1 MPSTQLHARFEVSLV
16 RPIAI
21 RHDFGSQRMSAV
33 PDNLKARRD
42 ELVALI
48 EDARTRYYDR
58 DAPTI
63 SDAEYDAFYRELVQ
77 LEADYPQLQTSDSPT
92 QSVGGSRS
100 EMFDPVQHLER
111 MYSLDDVFD
120 LDELRAWSERVIKA
134 LGEMPPTVC
143 ELKVDGLA
151 VDIVYE
157 NGVMRSLATRGD
169 GRVGEDVTNNSTY
182 IPAIPRVLT
191 PVDGS
196 APPRLLEVRGEVYF
210 PLAEFEELNAENMS
224 LGFSPFANPRNAAA
238 GSLRQRTDRKAADLA
253 EAQDQVRAQEATGKA
268 TDRAIAKLDKAQAE
282 FDRAFRRLGRLK
294 LICHGF
300 GARDG
305 VDFDTQS
312 AGYAELTRLGL
323 PVSSRTKVTQGID
336 EIIEFINF
344 HGEHRHDL
352 EHEIDGVVVKV
363 DDLALQRR
371 LGFTSRAP
379 RWATAYKYPPE
390 VVTTKLR
397 DILVNVGRTGR
408 VTPFASMEPVLVAGS
423 TVAMATLH
431 NGDEVK
437 RKGVLIGDTVYL
449 RKAGDV
455 IPEVLGPVVEL
466 RDGSERAFVMPTH
479 CPECGTELRPER
491 EGDVD
496 IRCTNNRSCPAQ
508 LRERL
513 FHLGS
518 RGALDIEG
526 LGYKAAVALLDCGV
540 LTDEGRLFD
549 LTAADLL
556 SCPFFTRSAKAGEQG
571 PQLNVQGEQLITH
584 LASAKDRPI
593 WRVLVALSIRN
604 VGPTAAQALAREFG
618 SIDVIRKSSVEDL
631 AQVDGVGPVLAESIS
646 EWFAEPWRAA
656 IVDQWAAAGVRMVDE
671 KSAGPQPLAGLTV
684 VITGTVE
691 GYTRDSATEAVQN
704 LGGKVAGSV
713 SKNTSF
719 LVNGESDRV
728 SSKLA
733 KAKSLGVPVLDA
745 AGFVA
750 LLTDGPEAAAALAV
764 PADRL

>member
-1 MPSTQLHARFEVSLV
+1 MSVVPESARV
-16 RPIAI
+16 
-21 RHDFGSQRMSAV
+21 
-33 PDNLKARRD
+33 RRD
-42 ELVALI
+42 ELVAAI
-48 EDARTRYYDR
+48 EEARSRYYDK

-63 SDAEYDAFYRELVQ
+63 SDAEYDELYRELIE
-77 LEADYPQLQTSDSPT
+77 LEDKYPQLQTSDSPT
-92 QSVGGSRS
+92 QSVGGARS

-120 LDELRAWSERVIKA
+120 LDELQAWADRITKSV
-134 LGEMPPTVC
+134 GEMPQTVC

-169 GRVGEDVTNNSTY
+169 GRVGEDVTANAAL

-191 PVDGS
+191 PIDGS

-210 PLAEFEELNAENMS
+210 PIADFNSLNDEMMAQ
-224 LGFSPFANPRNAAA
+224 GFSPFANPRNAAA

-253 EAQDQVRAQEATGKA
+253 EVRDLVRSQEATGKA
-268 TDRAIAKLDKAQAE
+268 NDRSLARLERAQAE
-282 FDRAFRRLGRLK
+282 YDRSVRRLGRLR

-312 AGYAELTRLGL
+312 AGYSELVRLGL
-323 PVSSRTKVTQGID
+323 PVSERTKVTPTFAD
-336 EIIEFINF
+336 VVEFIEF

-379 RWATAYKYPPE
+379 RWASAFKYPPE
-390 VVTTKLR
+390 VVTTKLLA
-397 DILVNVGRTGR
+397 IHVSIGRTGR
-408 VTPFASMEPVLVAGS
+408 ATPFAQMTPVKVAGS
-423 TVAMATLH
+423 TVEMATLH
-431 NGDEVK
+431 NADQVK
-437 RKGVLIGDTVYL
+437 RKGVLIGDTVYI

-455 IPEVLGPVVEL
+455 IPEVLGPVVEK
-466 RDGSERAFVMPTH
+466 RTGAEVAFVMPDV
-479 CPECGTELRPER
+479 CPVCSSPLRPGR

-496 IRCTNNRSCPAQ
+496 LRCTNVRSCPAQ
-508 LRERL
+508 LAARL
-513 FHLGS
+513 FHIGS

-526 LGYKAAVALLDCGV
+526 LGEQSARALLEGGL
-540 LTDEGRLFD
+540 LTDEARLFD
-549 LTAADLL
+549 LTADELRT
-556 SCPFFTRSAKAGEQG
+556 CPFFTRAPKGDEVG
-571 PQLNVQGEQLITH
+571 PQLNAQGEQLLQYLST
-584 LASAKDRPI
+584 AKDRPI

-618 SIDVIRKSSVEDL
+618 SIDVIRNASTEEL
-631 AQVDGVGPVLAESIS
+631 AQVEGVGPVLADSIT

-656 IVDQWAAAGVRMVDE
+656 IVDAWAAAGVRMVDE
-671 KSAGPQPLAGLTV
+671 LAAGPQPLAGLTV

-691 GYTRDSATEAVQN
+691 GFTRDSATEAVQN

-713 SKNTSF
+713 SKNTAF

-745 AGFVA
+745 VGFRA
-750 LLTDGPEAAAALAV
+750 LLDGGPEAAAAVAV

>member
-1 MPSTQLHARFEVSLV
+1 MTVVPESAR
-16 RPIAI
+16 
-21 RHDFGSQRMSAV
+21 
-33 PDNLKARRD
+33 ARRD
-42 ELVALI
+42 ELVVSI
-48 EDARTRYYDR
+48 ETARANYYDR

-63 SDAEYDAFYRELVQ
+63 SDAEYDAAYRELVE
-77 LEADYPQLQTSDSPT
+77 LEATYPQLQTSDSPT
-92 QSVGGSRS
+92 QSVGGARS
-100 EMFDPVQHLER
+100 EMFDAVTHLER

-120 LDELRAWSERVIKA
+120 LDELRAWSDRVAKS
-134 LGEMPPTVC
+134 LGDLPTTVC

-151 VDIVYE
+151 VDIVYV
-157 NGVMRSLATRGD
+157 NGVMRTLATRGD
-169 GRVGEDVTNNSTY
+169 GRVGEDVTNNATY
-182 IPAIPRVLT
+182 ISGIPRTLE

-196 APPRLLEVRGEVYF
+196 APPALLEVRGEVYF
-210 PLAEFEELNAENMS
+210 PLAEFEELNAENMA

-238 GSLRQRTDRKAADLA
+238 GSLRQRTDRKATELA
-253 EAQDQVRAQEATGKA
+253 EAHDQVRAQEAVGTA
-268 TDRAIAKLDKAQAE
+268 TDRALAKLERAQAE
-282 FDRAFRRLGRLK
+282 FDRATRRLGRLQ

-312 AGYAELTRLGL
+312 EGYAELVRLGL
-323 PVSSRTKVTQGID
+323 PVSARTKVTANLDEVID
-336 EIIEFINF
+336 FINY

-363 DDLALQRR
+363 NDLVLQRQ

-379 RWATAYKYPPE
+379 RWATAFKYPPE

-423 TVAMATLH
+423 TVSMATLH
-431 NGDEVK
+431 NADEVK
-437 RKGVLIGDTVYL
+437 RKGVRIGDTVYL

-466 RDGSERAFVMPTH
+466 RTGKEREFVMPTH
-479 CPECGTELRPER
+479 CPECGTPLRPER

-496 IRCTNNRSCPAQ
+496 IRCPNNRSCPAQ

-513 FHLGS
+513 FHIGS
-518 RGALDIEG
+518 RGAFDIEG

-540 LTDEGRLFD
+540 LTDESRLFD
-549 LTAADLL
+549 LTATDLL
-556 SCPFFTRSAKAGEQG
+556 RCEFFTRAPKAGESG
-571 PQLNVQGEQLITH
+571 PQLNVQGEQLLTH
-584 LASAKDRPI
+584 LALAKDRPI
-593 WRVLVALSIRN
+593 WRVLVGLSIRN
-604 VGPTAAQALAREFG
+604 VGPTAAQALGREFG
-618 SIDVIRKSSVEDL
+618 DIAAIRSASVTEL
-631 AQVDGVGPVLAESIS
+631 AEVEGVGPVLAESIR
-646 EWFAEPWRAA
+646 EWFSEPWRAA
-656 IVDQWAAAGVRMVDE
+656 IVDAWAAAGVRMVDAVA
-671 KSAGPQPLAGLTV
+671 AGPQPLAGLTV
-684 VITGTVE
+684 VITGAVE
-691 GYTRDSATEAVQN
+691 GFTRDSATEAVQQ

-733 KAKSLGVPVLDA
+733 KAKSLGVPVLNSD
-745 AGFVA
+745 GFSV
-750 LLTDGPEAAAALAV
+750 LLNEGPEAAARVAV
-764 PADRL
+764 PADQL

>member
-1 MPSTQLHARFEVSLV
+1 
-16 RPIAI
+16 
-21 RHDFGSQRMSAV
+21 MSAV
-33 PDNLKARRD
+33 PDKLKARRD
-42 ELVALI
+42 ELVAAI
-48 EDARTRYYDR
+48 EDARTGYYDR

-63 SDAEYDAFYRELVQ
+63 SDAEFDELYRELVQ
-77 LEADYPQLQTSDSPT
+77 LEADYPQLQTADSPT

-100 EMFDPVQHLER
+100 EMFEPVQHLER

-120 LDELRAWSERVIKA
+120 LDELRAWSDRVIRA

-182 IPAIPRVLT
+182 IPAIPRTLT

-210 PLAEFEELNAENMS
+210 PLAEFEELNAENIA

-238 GSLRQRTDRKAADLA
+238 GSLRQRTDRKAIDLA
-253 EAQDQVRAQEATGKA
+253 EAVDQVRAQEATGKA
-268 TDRAIAKLDKAQAE
+268 TDRAIAKQEKARAE
-282 FDRAFRRLGRLK
+282 FDRAARRLGRLK

-305 VDFDTQS
+305 VDFETQS
-312 AGYAELTRLGL
+312 AGYTELSRLGL
-323 PVSSRTKVTQGID
+323 PVSLRTKVTQGID
-336 EIIEFINF
+336 EVIEFINF

-363 DDLALQRR
+363 DDFALQRR

-466 RDGSERAFVMPTH
+466 RNGSERAFVMPTH

-549 LTAADLL
+549 LTTADLL
-556 SCPFFTRSAKAGEQG
+556 TCDFFTRAAKTGEDG
-571 PQLNVQGEQLITH
+571 PQLNVQGEQLLTY

-618 SIDVIRKSSVEDL
+618 SIEVIRHSSVEDL
-631 AQVDGVGPVLAESIS
+631 AQVEGVGPVLAESIR

-656 IVDQWAAAGVRMVDE
+656 IVDQWAASGVRMEDE
-671 KSAGPQPLAGLTV
+671 KSQGPQPLAGLTV

-713 SKNTSF
+713 SKNTAF
-719 LVNGESDRV
+719 LVNGESERV

-745 AGFVA
+745 TGFVA
-750 LLTDGPEAAAALAV
+750 LLTDGPDAATALAV

>member
-1 MPSTQLHARFEVSLV
+1 
-16 RPIAI
+16 
-21 RHDFGSQRMSAV
+21 MSAV
-33 PDNLKARRD
+33 PESARARRD
-42 ELVALI
+42 ELVAAI
-48 EDARTRYYDR
+48 DEARVRYYDK

-63 SDAEYDAFYRELVQ
+63 SDAEYDELYRELVE
-77 LEADYPQLQTSDSPT
+77 LETQYPQLQTSDSPT
-92 QSVGGSRS
+92 QSVGGGRS
-100 EMFDPVQHLER
+100 EMFEPVEHLER

-120 LDELRAWSERVIKA
+120 LDELQAWADRVTRS
-134 LGEMPPTVC
+134 LGDMPATVC

-151 VDIVYE
+151 VDIVYD

-169 GRVGEDVTNNSTY
+169 GRVGEDVTNNAAL

-191 PVDGS
+191 PIDGS

-210 PLAEFEELNAENMS
+210 PLADFNDLNDEMMAS
-224 LGFSPFANPRNAAA
+224 GFSPFANPRNAAA

-253 EAQDQVRAQEATGKA
+253 EARDAVRAQEATGKA
-268 TDRAIAKLDKAQAE
+268 NDRSLARLERAQADY
-282 FDRAFRRLGRLK
+282 DRSVRRLGRLR

-305 VDFDTQS
+305 VEFDTQS
-312 AGYAELTRLGL
+312 GGYAELVRLGL
-323 PVSSRTKVTQGID
+323 PVSEHTKVTPTFD
-336 EIIEFINF
+336 DVVAFIKYF
-344 HGEHRHDL
+344 GEHRHDL
-352 EHEIDGVVVKV
+352 EHEIDGVVIKV

-379 RWATAYKYPPE
+379 RWASAFKYPPE
-390 VVTTKLR
+390 VVTTVLR

-408 VTPFASMEPVLVAGS
+408 VTPFASMAPVKVAGS
-423 TVAMATLH
+423 TVSMATLH
-431 NGDEVK
+431 NADEVK

-455 IPEVLGPVVEL
+455 IPEVLGPVVEK
-466 RDGSERAFVMPTH
+466 RTGKERAFVMPTH
-479 CPECGTELRPER
+479 CPECGTPLRPER

-513 FHLGS
+513 FHIGT

-526 LGYKAAVALLDCGV
+526 LGYKAATALLDCGV
-540 LTDEGRLFD
+540 LQDEARLFD
-549 LTAADLL
+549 LNASDLL
-556 SCPFFTRSAKAGEQG
+556 QCDFFTRAPKAGEEG
-571 PQLNVQGEQLITH
+571 PQLNVQGEQLLQY
-584 LASAKDRPI
+584 LATAKDRPI

-618 SIDVIRKSSVEDL
+618 SIEAIRHASTDEL
-631 AQVDGVGPVLAESIS
+631 AQVEGVGPVLAESIS
-646 EWFAEPWRAA
+646 EWFAEPWRVA
-656 IVDQWAAAGVRMVDE
+656 IVDAWAAAGVRMQDDAV
-671 KSAGPQPLAGLTV
+671 AGPQPLAGLTV

-691 GYTRDSATEAVQN
+691 GFTRDSATEAVQN

-713 SKNTSF
+713 SKNTNF

-745 AGFVA
+745 AGFNV
-750 LLTDGPEAAAALAV
+750 LLTDGPEAAAARAV
-764 PADRL
+764 PADQL